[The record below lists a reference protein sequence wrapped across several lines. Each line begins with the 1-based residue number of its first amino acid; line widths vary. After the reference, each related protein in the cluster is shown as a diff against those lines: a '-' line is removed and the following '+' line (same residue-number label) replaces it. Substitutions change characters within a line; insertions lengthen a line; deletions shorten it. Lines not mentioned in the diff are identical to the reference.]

1 MGFSIFVEYRKS
13 FERRTLYDTK
23 LPNLYVGRI
32 IMHRVGGNEQM
43 FIYLNGER
51 EDIEENMSISKLLI
65 PIGGN
70 SWLS

>member
-1 MGFSIFVEYRKS
+1 
-13 FERRTLYDTK
+13 
-23 LPNLYVGRI
+23 
-32 IMHRVGGNEQM
+32 MHRVGGNEQM